1 MKNKETLFKA
11 KVDLPGC
18 THGQIVKK
26 TSDGYFYA
34 ESGKPC
40 MYDCENEPKFF
51 MEIQEPKFKVGINVI
66 LKKEH
71 TAAICDSN
79 GRKLHRQFTLPAFTE
94 MRIEGEL
101 PTKIGNRVNVILS
114 HNNNHYIVPESM
126 VFVPEKYYFVSS
138 EGIVHPAWTG
148 RNIKAD
154 TFRKSVG
161 NMHASKE
168 GARVYVVELQ
178 KLIKSTVSV

>member
-1 MKNKETLFKA
+1 MLFKA

-18 THGQIVKK
+18 VRGQMVKK
-26 TSDGYFYA
+26 TSDSYFYT

-51 MEIQEPKFKVGINVI
+51 MKIQEPKFKVGSNVI

-101 PTKIGNRVNVILS
+101 PTKIDNRVNVILCY
-114 HNNNHYIVPESM
+114 NNNHYIVPESM

-138 EGIVHPAWTG
+138 EGIVHSAWTG

-154 TFRKSVG
+154 AFRMSVG
-161 NMHASKE
+161 NVHKSKE
-168 GARVYVVELQ
+168 DAQKYVRLLKEVSDGLS
-178 KLIKSTVSV
+178 LKSVH